1 MKNSLKLFLVVFA
14 GLVISFAA
22 QSQNFPAT
30 EKEIAEIL
38 CTGKWELKTLGK
50 GEKTM
55 PASEAGMEFVIAFK
69 ETAFILKL

>member
-1 MKNSLKLFLVVFA
+1 MKN
-14 GLVISFAA
+14 ISKILLACFILSASVSSA

-30 EKEIAEIL
+30 EKEITEIL
-38 CTGKWELKTLGK
+38 CTGKWQLKTLGK

-69 ETAFILKL
+69 KRQHIYK